1 MSDLEQVPVYRMVHS
16 LREEISNKLSMA
28 AQAVSGDSF
37 EEAAILLAEAKRL
50 VLVLEAIME
59 A

>member
-1 MSDLEQVPVYRMVHS
+1 VSDLEQVPVYRMVHS
-16 LREEISNKLSMA
+16 LREEISTNLSLA
-28 AQAVSGDSF
+28 SQAVSGDSF
-37 EEAAILLAEAKRL
+37 EEAARLLTETKRL